1 LSSSIRTPRPLN
13 LEALSILI
21 IDDQPFFR
29 VMLSEVLRSF
39 GVQKISVALDGE
51 GGFKTFLEVKPDIV
65 ITDWMMPK
73 LDGIG
78 LTKKIRSNRD
88 ETLRLIPIILVTA
101 NNQRSQIDFARSNG
115 IDEFILK
122 PISAKSVCDRLREVV
137 ERPRPFVSFQTYTGP
152 CRRRRDDADFK
163 GPFRRFDDP
172 LEIEGSEE
180 EMLADGLRSVL
191 EAASSR
197 LQELIKGLSKSS
209 ANIRPIHIAV
219 SEMQAIAEDIGD
231 QHLES
236 VFEMLLDCLV
246 GMNKS
251 GRPEPSVIQTHLHAV
266 EMLLRT
272 PKFQSELR
280 QNIVNG
286 LARMGKNAVAA

>member
-1 LSSSIRTPRPLN
+1 MSLSARTPRPLN
-13 LEALSILI
+13 LASLSVLI

-39 GVQKISVALDGE
+39 GVQKIAVAADGE
-51 GGFKTFLEVKPDIV
+51 DGFSTFLDVQPDIV

-78 LTKKIRSNRD
+78 LTKKIRSHR
-88 ETLRLIPIILVTA
+88 EESLRIVPIILVTA
-101 NNQRSQIDFARSNG
+101 NNQRSQIDFARSTG

-122 PISAKSVCDRLREVV
+122 PISAKSVCDRIREVV
-137 ERPRPFVSFQTYTGP
+137 EKPRPFVTFPTYNGP
-152 CRRRRDDADFK
+152 CRRRREDPAFK
-163 GPFRRFDDP
+163 GPYRRNDDP

-191 EAASSR
+191 EAASAR
-197 LQELIKGLSKSS
+197 VHDLIKGLAKSN
-209 ANIRPIHIAV
+209 ANIRPIHMAV

-231 QHLES
+231 QHLER
-236 VFEMLLDCLV
+236 VFDMLLDCIV
-246 GMNKS
+246 AMNNS
-251 GRPEPSVIQTHLHAV
+251 GRAAPAVIQTHLHAV
-266 EMLLRT
+266 DMLLRT
-272 PKFQSELR
+272 PTFQSDLR

-286 LARMGKNAVAA
+286 LARMGKSAVAA

>member
-1 LSSSIRTPRPLN
+1 LSSPARTARPLN
-13 LEALSILI
+13 LGSLSVLI

-29 VMLSEVLRSF
+29 VLLSEVLRSF
-39 GVQKISVALDGE
+39 GVQKIAVAVDGE
-51 GGFKTFLEVKPDIV
+51 EGFTSFNEIKPDIV

-78 LTKKIRSNRD
+78 LTKKIRAHRD
-88 ETLRLIPIILVTA
+88 PEQREVPIILVTA
-101 NNQRSQIDFARSNG
+101 NNQRSQIDFARNTG

-137 ERPRPFVSFQTYTGP
+137 EKPRPFVTFPTYNGP
-152 CRRRRDDADFK
+152 CRRRREDPAFK

-197 LQELIKGLSKSS
+197 VRDLIKGLAKSN
-209 ANIRPIHIAV
+209 ANIRPIHMAV
-219 SEMQAIAEDIGD
+219 SEMQAIAEDVGD
-231 QHLES
+231 SELER
-236 VFEMLLDCLV
+236 VFELLLDCLV
-246 GMNKS
+246 AMNKS
-251 GRPEPSVIQTHLHAV
+251 GRAVPSAIQTHLHAV

-272 PKFQSELR
+272 PTFQTEIR
-280 QNIVNG
+280 ANIVAD
-286 LARMGKNAVAA
+286 LEQASKRAIAA